1 MFIRLWRTADR
12 FDAERAKLVTWVM
25 LIARRHMIDRLR
37 RKKTRP
43 TTQITCLI
51 PSGMGRTKPKT
62 QPKSELNSG
71 AEWNACPSS
80 RKKW

>member
-1 MFIRLWRTADR
+1 M
-12 FDAERAKLVTWVM
+12 TWVM

-37 RKKTRP
+37 ESKPDQPPK
-43 TTQITCLI
+43 ITCLI
-51 PSGMGRTKPKT
+51 PWGMGRTKPKT